1 MIWGGILLAILC
13 WAFTFGVPQ
22 GNFWAKIGVSVL
34 VVLSYS
40 LVWQRPRISFRFS
53 SLLLGL
59 SSAVLLY
66 LVFALGY
73 ALSAYIL
80 AGSKAQVG
88 GIYDLGKGTSRI
100 SILCLLFFF
109 TGPGEEIFWRGF
121 LQFRFMEKLGNFR
134 GYMVATAI
142 YAGVHVF
149 SWNLMLI
156 LAAFV
161 AGAFWG
167 ALYLWKRDLLA
178 QIVSH
183 SVWSA
188 AIFAV
193 VPIR

>member
-1 MIWGGILLAILC
+1 VIWGGILLAILC
-13 WAFTFGVPQ
+13 WAFTFGIPE
-22 GNFWAKIGVSVL
+22 GNFWAKIGIAVLIVS
-34 VVLSYS
+34 SYS
-40 LVWQRPRISFRFS
+40 LVWQRPRISFRFRS
-53 SLLLGL
+53 FLLGF
-59 SSAVLLY
+59 SSAILLY
-66 LVFALGY
+66 LIFFVGY
-73 ALSAYIL
+73 VLSPYVL
-80 AGSKAQVG
+80 TGSKTQVG
-88 GIYDLGKGTSRI
+88 GIYALGEGTSRFL
-100 SILCLLFFF
+100 ILSLLFFI

-121 LQFRFMEKLGNFR
+121 LQSRLMEKLGDFR
-134 GYMVATAI
+134 GYMAATAV

-167 ALYLWKRDLLA
+167 ALYMWKRDLLA

-183 SVWSA
+183 SFWSA

>member
-13 WAFTFGVPQ
+13 WAFTFGRPE
-22 GNFWAKIGVSVL
+22 GNFWVKIGVSVL
-34 VVLSYS
+34 IVFSYS
-40 LVWQRPRISFRFS
+40 LVWQRPRISLRFR

-66 LVFALGY
+66 LIFFLGY
-73 ALSAYIL
+73 TLSPYVL
-80 AGSKAQVG
+80 AGSKTQVG
-88 GIYDLGKGTSRI
+88 GIYALGEGTSRFL
-100 SILCLLFFF
+100 ILSLLFFF

-121 LQFRFMEKLGNFR
+121 LQFRLMEKLGDFR
-134 GYMVATAI
+134 GYMAATAV
-142 YAGVHVF
+142 YAGVHIF

-167 ALYLWKRDLLA
+167 ALYMWKRDLLA

>member
-1 MIWGGILLAILC
+1 VIWGGILLAILC
-13 WAFTFGVPQ
+13 WAFTFGRPE

-34 VVLSYS
+34 IVFSYS
-40 LVWQRPRISFRFS
+40 LIWQRPRISYRFR

-59 SSAVLLY
+59 SSAILLY
-66 LVFALGY
+66 LIFFLGY
-73 ALSAYIL
+73 LLSPYVL
-80 AGSKAQVG
+80 AGSKTQVG
-88 GIYDLGKGTSRI
+88 GIYALGKGTSRFL
-100 SILCLLFFF
+100 ILSLLFFF

-121 LQFRFMEKLGNFR
+121 LQSRLMEKLGDFR
-134 GYMVATAI
+134 GYMAATAV

-167 ALYLWKRDLLA
+167 ALYMWKRDLLA

-183 SVWSA
+183 SFWNA